1 MVVRTLLVA
10 AVLAGMAG
18 LSGGARA
25 AQPGMDPGGRCSLG
39 DRYPIRSVAAFN
51 VVQDAGYT
59 SYREFRGAEVIVPA
73 QPGLTREWLQRVL
86 TLQVADG
93 TCDFGAR
100 DVTVSVLPAG
110 DAFSVRLSG
119 KDERAAGDILRHAQ
133 QLGR

>member
-1 MVVRTLLVA
+1 
-10 AVLAGMAG
+10 MAG
-18 LSGGARA
+18 LSAGARA
-25 AQPGMDPGGRCSLG
+25 SEPSAGVGGRCSLG
-39 DRYPIRSVAAFN
+39 ERYPIRTVAAFN

-59 SYREFRGAEVIVPA
+59 SYKEFRGAEVIVPA

-86 TLQVADG
+86 TVQVADG